1 MPESAYE
8 EEEYYLNA
16 PAEELK
22 QHSVP
27 YINANSDAGL
37 TDNVSNLV
45 DSAAYIFSGTLDTVT
60 PSNLQEA
67 VESVYVD
74 LGLNSDKVELE
85 YADVA
90 HRIRPNSGEIVEWLY
105 LKLGFET
112 ELNEQVE
119 NRDVYTYGTTHTF

>member
-1 MPESAYE
+1 
-8 EEEYYLNA
+8 
-16 PAEELK
+16 
-22 QHSVP
+22 
-27 YINANSDAGL
+27 L

-67 VESVYVD
+67 VELIYLD
-74 LGLNSDKVELE
+74 LGMNSDKVELE

-90 HRIRPNSGEIVEWLY
+90 HRIRQNSGEIVEWLY

-119 NRDVYTYGTTHTF
+119 NQDVYAYGTTYTF